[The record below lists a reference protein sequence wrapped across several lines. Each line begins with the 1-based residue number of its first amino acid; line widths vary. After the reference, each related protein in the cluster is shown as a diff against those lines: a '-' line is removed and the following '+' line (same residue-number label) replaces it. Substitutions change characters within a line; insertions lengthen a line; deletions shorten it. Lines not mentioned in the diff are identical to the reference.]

1 MLVDAWEIRNA
12 IALGEKDVLREQ
24 LDETNKQIEGL
35 LDRIVEATNASVV
48 SAYETRTDK
57 LERDRI
63 VLQEK
68 IENAVPEKGR
78 LEDCMELAMRFL
90 LSSWNIYKNSDYAL
104 RQTVL
109 RLAFAKPLRYRLN
122 GVYGTPEFFLPIQI
136 FRRNFWVKKR
146 DGAAGEN

>member
-1 MLVDAWEIRNA
+1 MDQPGLR
-12 IALGEKDVLREQ
+12 IASRKGTPQSLKGKATLQSVAR
-24 LDETNKQIEGL
+24 GPAH
-35 LDRIVEATNASVV
+35 EATNASVV
-48 SAYETRTDK
+48 SAYETRIDK

-78 LEDCMELAMRFL
+78 LENCMELAMRFL
-90 LSSWNIYKNSDYAL
+90 SSSWNIYKNGDYAL

-109 RLAFAKPLRYRLN
+109 RLAFAKPLRYSLN